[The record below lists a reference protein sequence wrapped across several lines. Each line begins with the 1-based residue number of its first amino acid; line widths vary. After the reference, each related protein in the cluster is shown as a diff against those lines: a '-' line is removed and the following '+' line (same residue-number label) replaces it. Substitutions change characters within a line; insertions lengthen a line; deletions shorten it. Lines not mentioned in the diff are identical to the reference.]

1 MASVHPAMRG
11 KFGSTEYF
19 MLTMKA
25 NDVASRL
32 TIPKEMPEWG
42 DLDTGERSQREINYN
57 RVRKQIAPYLAH
69 DPDRFLGALI
79 VAVLNPGGMDFEPAK
94 IVPSK
99 VPKLYATAARSF
111 GFVTLEGGEVLV
123 PLDGQHRL
131 AAIQFALSG
140 KDEKQ
145 RDIEGVSPS
154 TQLANDDVL
163 LVLLRHDD
171 PQRIRK
177 IFNKINRH
185 AKGGRASSR

>member
-1 MASVHPAMRG
+1 MRG

-32 TIPKEMPEWG
+32 TILKEIPEWG
-42 DLDTGERSQREINYN
+42 DLDTEERSQREINYN
-57 RVRKQIAPYLAH
+57 RVRKHIAPYLAH

-79 VAVLNPGGMDFEPAK
+79 VAVLNPDGMDFEPAK
-94 IVPSK
+94 LVPSK
-99 VPKLYATAARSF
+99 VSNLYATAARSF

-123 PLDGQHRL
+123 PLDGRHRL

-145 RDIEGVSPS
+145 RDIEGVSPNA
-154 TQLANDDVL
+154 QLANDDVL

-177 IFNKINRH
+177 IFNKVNRH